1 MELEP
6 SLAVATF
13 AEAAYTFAEVRVASF
28 VEGAC
33 TFAEEMATFASMEVK
48 ACIGVVHLS
57 LLEDH
62 IAKAGSCTVEVLLP
76 SRVIL
81 NCKVAF
87 YQILIYYF
95 DN

>member
-28 VEGAC
+28 VEAAC
-33 TFAEEMATFASMEVK
+33 TFAEEMATFTSKEVT
-48 ACIGVVHLS
+48 ACIGVDHLS

-62 IAKAGSCTVEVLLP
+62 IVKAGSCTMEVLLP

-87 YQILIYYF
+87 SDINILF
-95 DN
+95 